1 LIIRSLVERNQR
13 EDHQD
18 FQSQSLNQW
27 EVPLT
32 FSQGALDGLRRRLAV
47 DNRADS
53 FTFFDAEHFDVE
65 VSNISLLDQLAK
77 GSYGV
82 VYKGAL
88 NGLSYAV
95 KIEDFLPGVEEQIN
109 LLVELTILQ
118 SLKHDR
124 LVSYFGSG
132 YLSRSS
138 SGAYKVIS
146 LSFFPS
152 DSNL

>member
-1 LIIRSLVERNQR
+1 MLSIDKLSRRAHSERR
-13 EDHQD
+13 PAKLSKPT
-18 FQSQSLNQW
+18 SQPW

-32 FSQGALDGLRRRLAV
+32 FSAGALDGLRRRLAV
-47 DNRADS
+47 DNCTDN

-132 YLSRSS
+132 YLSKSS
-138 SGAYKVIS
+138 SGAYKVRRLI
-146 LSFFPS
+146 PCS
-152 DSNL
+152 DL